1 MSKTPPNETYAGV
14 VVPPFG
20 GAYGSVPHEKKT
32 AADSIGSDSDGSH
45 QYGTGDVFAQGGQQ
59 QYYEPIEEY
68 EGRHRYDPAAQ
79 WTEAEE
85 KKLIRRVRADCLSW
99 SPIPEYLLFFL
110 AAKASST
117 SARLGIRRPLLECI
131 RF

>member
-14 VVPPFG
+14 VPPFG
-20 GAYGSVPHEKKT
+20 NAYGSVPHEKKT

-99 SPIPEYLLFFL
+99 SPIPEIFTFL
-110 AAKASST
+110 PGGKGQLNVGT
-117 SARLGIRRPLLECI
+117 LGYFGVRC
-131 RF
+131 